1 MPRLLGLS
9 TLVAVASSEVPR
21 ELGFNFG
28 NVQMSGNGAPNPFS
42 AMMSSMMQQGQ
53 NGAGGTNPWSYATN
67 QPGNPWAQ
75 GNSNT
80 AAKSPSSNPFDSSGS
95 GGFGFDDN
103 PFGNFGDAGKKQA
116 AAGNNFG
123 LGGPPLNPQTGSEIM
138 QSMID
143 SFLAHR
149 QLQQGE
155 RDCLVSGT
163 GAMGGQVA
171 EVSSN
176 MMAIAKQ
183 MIALEK
189 MGTQGGAAPSSGA
202 NPFRSLAMQES
213 QPARQLQG
221 GMMMEAPA
229 MLMGGT
235 MAMMSL
241 GNEMNKIMQ
250 LGHQILS
257 TCLQGD
263 GKAAFQ
269 QAIANAKSLSYV
281 SSHVMTN
288 GVDMCEEL
296 SGALSSWEKGD
307 TKGFGDNMGTMA
319 RKMFLSSDTNGKLP
333 EGLPDKKALMNVTG
347 GFLKGF
353 FGPGMEMEIRTPET
367 GSSPIEID
375 LNKCVGKNVNL
386 LENMWSSTMYFY
398 GQQSTGGAVVSTRT
412 PQGRQEF
419 ATMLAYTMMQLPRA
433 MQQCNINNDQKQM
446 LVDAIKG
453 MGSGTSF
460 KFDMPQGEDLTKMQ
474 AMSQFANSV
483 SDYEKLVK
491 DPNYGMAFGKN
502 LGLLF
507 QEAAEKAFE
516 KKYMVDDYGN
526 LRMRLTE
533 LSEGNWMSATGAN
546 SLMTPVLLVLTVL
559 VLLGAIV
566 ALKSRRALAGWKNHW
581 CQDAKSCTK
590 SCRRSGSDLEDIEAA
605 DGDDR
610 PLVEVNRAVE

>member
-1 MPRLLGLS
+1 MPRLISL

-21 ELGFNFG
+21 ELGFSFG
-28 NVQMSGNGAPNPFS
+28 DVQMSSNGASNPFA

-53 NGAGGTNPWSYATN
+53 NGAGGTNPWNYATN

-75 GNSNT
+75 GNSNPP
-80 AAKSPSSNPFDSSGS
+80 ANSPSSNPF
-95 GGFGFDDN
+95 GGYDDN
-103 PFGNFGDAGKKQA
+103 PFGDFGHEGEKKVA
-116 AAGNNFG
+116 ASNNYG
-123 LGGPPLNPQTGSEIM
+123 LGGPPLTPQTGSEIM

-163 GAMGGQVA
+163 GAMGGQVT

-189 MGTQGGAAPSSGA
+189 MGTQSSGA
-202 NPFRSLAMQES
+202 TPSTGGNPFRLLAMQASE
-213 QPARQLQG
+213 PARQLQG
-221 GMMMEAPA
+221 GMMMQAPA

-269 QAIANAKSLSYV
+269 QAVANAKSLKYI

-296 SGALSSWEKGD
+296 SGALADWEKGD

-367 GSSPIEID
+367 GSTPIDID

-398 GQQSTGGAVVSTRT
+398 GQQSTGGGVAVRTRT

-433 MQQCNINNDQKQM
+433 MQQCNINKDQKKM
-446 LVDAIKG
+446 LEDAIKG

-460 KFDMPQGEDLTKMQ
+460 KIDMPQGEDMTKMQ
-474 AMSQFANSV
+474 AMSQMANSV
-483 SDYEKLVK
+483 SDYQKLVK
-491 DPNYGMAFGKN
+491 DPNYGMTFGKN
-502 LGLLF
+502 LGMLF
-507 QEAAEKAFE
+507 QEAAEKAFQQ
-516 KKYMVDDYGN
+516 KYMVDDYGN

-533 LSEGNWMSATGAN
+533 LSEGNWMSASGAN
-546 SLMTPVLLVLTVL
+546 SLMTPVLLVLTVV

-581 CQDAKSCTK
+581 CQEAKSC
-590 SCRRSGSDLEDIEAA
+590 SNSFRRSGSDLEDVEAA
-605 DGDDR
+605 DGDIR